1 MEVTI
6 HLLPIRH
13 HGPGSARS
21 LLAALEAHPPATLLV
36 EGPPD
41 ADPLLPFLSHPE
53 TVPPVAVLA
62 HVHGQPEH
70 SVFYPLA
77 EFSPEWV
84 AIRWAQE
91 RGIPVGFMDLPAAVT
106 LAQKNPSPLPAADP
120 LPLVEGEQS
129 PLPGEREGAAQR
141 REGEGLVQD
150 PLALLAQAAGYSDF
164 ERWWDALVESR
175 GDTVFEAVAEVMEAA
190 REDND
195 GFTSERDRLREAQMR
210 EMIRAALSRVVKTGG
225 DVAVV
230 CGAWHAPAL
239 TPEVLEREKKN
250 DPARLKGLPKVKT
263 SLTLTPW
270 THGRLTQA
278 SGYGA
283 GITSP
288 GWYAH
293 LYGTQVHVTESW
305 LTRSARLLRERGLDA
320 SSAQVIDATR
330 LADALAA
337 LRGRALAGLDELTD
351 ATQAV
356 FAWDSDTP
364 LRLLSE
370 GLFVGERL
378 GSVPSEV
385 PAVPLAQDLAATLKR
400 LRLGQE
406 AFAREITLDLRE
418 DSGLHRS
425 QLFHRLNVLGIP
437 WARQRQAGG
446 SGTFKEEWTLR
457 WEPEYAV
464 RLIEASRYGN
474 TLVRAANGA
483 ATSRARRADLAGLS
497 ELLEVTRLAGLPDA
511 ARFALHK
518 LDERAAT
525 ADTAALLGALPPLSR
540 LARYGDVH
548 SREGDDPRP
557 VFRTLVARA
566 AAGLPNAAH
575 ALKDDAAREL
585 QKLVAGADAAVRLL
599 DDPEATSGWV
609 LGLHALDAEGTAPL
623 LRGDAVARLR
633 DRSLL
638 DEDAVRVR
646 LTSALAPG
654 GDVPTVAAWL
664 DGFLGE
670 GGVTLLHDAGAL
682 GLLDDWVVGLDPEQF
697 DAALPA
703 LRRSLSRIS
712 PPERRRL
719 GEDLRGL
726 KRETGGTAVND
737 ELGMLA
743 VAIGLRMLGH
753 PSNSP
758 QE

>member
-1 MEVTI
+1 MPQL

-21 LLAALEAHPPATLLV
+21 VLVALEALAPATLLV

-41 ADPLLPFLSHPE
+41 ADPLIPFLAHPE

-62 HVHGQPEH
+62 HVQGQPEH

-84 AIRWAQE
+84 AIRWALKNDV
-91 RGIPVGFMDLPAAVT
+91 PVGFMDLPAAVT
-106 LAQKNPSPLPAADP
+106 LAQREAAAEPSEAEPPETTEEA
-120 LPLVEGEQS
+120 QS
-129 PLPGEREGAAQR
+129 VRA
-141 REGEGLVQD
+141 D

-175 GDTVFEAVAEVMEAA
+175 GEGIFEAVNEVMAA
-190 REDND
+190 VREEND
-195 GFTSERDRLREAQMR
+195 GFTSERDLIREAQMR
-210 EMIRAALSRVVKTGG
+210 EIIRAALKKG

-239 TPEVLEREKKN
+239 TPEMLERKKKG
-250 DPARLKGLPKVKT
+250 DGARLKGLPKVKT
-263 SLTLTPW
+263 NLTVTPW

-293 LYGTQVHVTESW
+293 LFATPAHVSESW
-305 LTRSARLLRERGLDA
+305 LTRSARLLREKGLDA

-337 LRGRALAGLDELTD
+337 LRGRSLAGLDELTD

-370 GLFVGERL
+370 QLFVGEVL
-378 GSVPSEV
+378 GSVPAEV
-385 PAVPLAQDLAATLKR
+385 PAVPLAQDLAATLKT
-400 LRLGQE
+400 LRLKQE
-406 AFAREITLDLRE
+406 AVTRELTLDLRE
-418 DSGLHRS
+418 DSGLS
-425 QLFHRLNVLGIP
+425 KSNLFHRLNVLGIP
-437 WARQRQAGG
+437 WARESAARGM
-446 SGTFKEEWTLR
+446 GTFKEEWSLR

-464 RLIEASRYGN
+464 RLIEASRFGN
-474 TLVRAANGA
+474 TLVRAANTA
-483 ATSRARRADLAGLS
+483 AISRARAADLGELS
-497 ELLEVTRLAGLPDA
+497 KLLEVTRLANLPDA
-511 ARFALHK
+511 ARFALAK
-518 LDERAAT
+518 LDERAAS
-525 ADTAALLGALPPLSR
+525 ADTAALLGALPPLAR
-540 LARYGDVH
+540 LARYGDVR

-557 VFRTLVARA
+557 VFRTITARA

-575 ALKDDAAREL
+575 ALKDDAAQEL
-585 QKLVAGADAAVRLL
+585 QKLVAGADSAVRLL
-599 DDPEATSGWV
+599 DDADASAEWV
-609 LGLHALDAEGTAPL
+609 LALHALDADGTSPL

-633 DRSLL
+633 DRALL
-638 DEDAVRVR
+638 DEEAVRVR
-646 LTSALAPG
+646 LGAALAPG
-654 GDVPTVAAWL
+654 GDVLTVAAWL

-670 GGVTLLHDAGAL
+670 GGQTLLHDPAAL
-682 GLLDDWVVGLDPEQF
+682 GLLDDWVVSLDPEQF
-697 DAALPA
+697 DAVLPA
-703 LRRSLSRIS
+703 LRRSLARIT

-726 KRETGGTAVND
+726 EREVVSAAVND

-743 VAIGLRMLGH
+743 VATGLRMLGVR
-753 PSNSP
+753 
-758 QE
+758 E

>member
-1 MEVTI
+1 MTL

-21 LLAALEAHPPATLLV
+21 VLAALDALAPATLLV

-41 ADPLLPFLSHPE
+41 ADPLIPFLADQG

-62 HVHGQPEH
+62 HVHLSPEQ

-84 AIRWAQE
+84 AIRWALE
-91 RGIPVGFMDLPAAVT
+91 RGVPVGFMDLPAAVT
-106 LAQKNPSPLPAADP
+106 LAQEPSPLAARDP
-120 LPLVEGEQS
+120 LPEVEGEKSSLQ
-129 PLPGEREGAAQR
+129 GEREGEAQL
-141 REGEGLVQD
+141 REGDLQSCEAEGLVQD

-175 GDTVFEAVAEVMEAA
+175 GEGIFDAVNEVMAA
-190 REDND
+190 LREEDA
-195 GFTSERDRLREAQMR
+195 GHTSERDLLREAQMR
-210 EMIRAALSRVVKTGG
+210 EIIRTALKKG

-239 TPEVLEREKKN
+239 TSEALEREKKA

-263 SLTLTPW
+263 SLTVTPW

-293 LYGTQVHVTESW
+293 LFRTPQHVSESW
-305 LTRSARLLRERGLDA
+305 LTRSARLLREKGLDA

-337 LRGRALAGLDELTD
+337 LRGRSLAGLDELTD

-370 GLFVGERL
+370 QLFVGEVL
-378 GSVPSEV
+378 GSVPAEV
-385 PAVPLAQDLAATLKR
+385 PAVPLAQDLAATLKT
-400 LRLGQE
+400 LRLKQE
-406 AFAREITLDLRE
+406 ATTREVTLDLRE
-418 DSGLHRS
+418 DAGLNKSH
-425 QLFHRLNVLGIP
+425 LFHRLNVLGIP
-437 WARQRQAGG
+437 WARESHARGT
-446 SGTFKEEWTLR
+446 GTFKEEWTLR

-474 TLVRAANGA
+474 TLVRAANA
-483 ATSRARRADLAGLS
+483 AAVSRARRADLAELS
-497 ELLEVTRLAGLPDA
+497 RLLEVTRLANLPDA
-511 ARFALHK
+511 ARFALAK
-518 LDERAAT
+518 LDERAAS
-525 ADTAALLGALPPLSR
+525 ADTAALLDALPPLAR
-540 LARYGDVH
+540 LARYGDVR

-557 VFRTLVARA
+557 VFRTLTARA

-575 ALKDDAAREL
+575 ALKDDAAQDL
-585 QKLVAGADAAVRLL
+585 QKQLAEADRAVRLL
-599 DDPEATSGWV
+599 DDAEATAEWV
-609 LGLHALDAEGTAPL
+609 LALHALDAEGTAPL

-633 DRSLL
+633 DRQLL
-638 DEDAVRVR
+638 DEDTVRGR
-646 LTSALAPG
+646 LGAALAPG
-654 GDVPTVAAWL
+654 QDVPTVAAWL

-670 GGVTLLHDAGAL
+670 GGVTLLHDSAAL
-682 GLLDDWVVGLDPEQF
+682 GLLDDWVVALDEEQF
-697 DAALPA
+697 GEVLPA

-726 KRETGGTAVND
+726 ERETASAEVND

-743 VAIGLRMLGH
+743 VATGLRLLGVGDAK
-753 PSNSP
+753 
-758 QE
+758 

>member
-1 MEVTI
+1 

-21 LLAALEAHPPATLLV
+21 VLTALDTLRPATLLV

-41 ADPLLPFLSHPE
+41 ADPLIPFLAHPD

-62 HVHGQPEH
+62 HVHLSPEH

-84 AIRWAQE
+84 AIRWALKNDV
-91 RGIPVGFMDLPAAVT
+91 PVGFMDLPAAVT
-106 LAQKNPSPLPAADP
+106 LAQQPSPLASQGP
-120 LPLVEGEQS
+120 LPKVEGEES
-129 PLPGEREGAAQR
+129 PLLGEREGETEF
-141 REGEGLVQD
+141 REGEGGPSVRAD

-175 GDTVFEAVAEVMEAA
+175 GEGIFDAVNEVMAA
-190 REDND
+190 VREGSVDGKGD
-195 GFTSERDRLREAQMR
+195 GFTSERDLIREAQMR
-210 EMIRAALSRVVKTGG
+210 EIIRAALKKG

-239 TPEVLEREKKN
+239 TPEMLEREKKS
-250 DPARLKGLPKVKT
+250 DGARLKGLPKVKT
-263 SLTLTPW
+263 NLTVTPW

-293 LYGTQVHVTESW
+293 LFNTPAHVSESW
-305 LTRSARLLRERGLDA
+305 LTRSARLLREKGLDA

-337 LRGRALAGLDELTD
+337 LRGRSLAGLDELTD

-370 GLFVGERL
+370 QLFVGEVL
-378 GSVPSEV
+378 GSVPAEV
-385 PAVPLAQDLAATLKR
+385 PAVPLAQDLAATLKT
-400 LRLGQE
+400 LRLKQE
-406 AFAREITLDLRE
+406 AVTRELTLDLRE
-418 DSGLHRS
+418 DSGLGKSH
-425 QLFHRLNVLGIP
+425 LFHRLNVLGIP
-437 WARQRQAGG
+437 WARESAARGM
-446 SGTFKEEWTLR
+446 GTFKEEWSLR
-457 WEPEYAV
+457 WAPEYAV
-464 RLIEASRYGN
+464 RLIEASRFGN
-474 TLVRAANGA
+474 TLVRAANTA
-483 ATSRARRADLAGLS
+483 AVSRARRADLAELS
-497 ELLEVTRLAGLPDA
+497 KLLEVTRLANLQGA
-511 ARFALHK
+511 ARFALAK
-518 LDERAAT
+518 LDERAAS
-525 ADTAALLGALPPLSR
+525 ADTAALLGALPPLAR
-540 LARYGDVH
+540 LARYGDVRT
-548 SREGDDPRP
+548 REGDDPRP
-557 VFRTLVARA
+557 VFRTITARA

-575 ALKDDAAREL
+575 ALKDDAAQEL
-585 QKLVAGADAAVRLL
+585 QKLVAAADSAVRLL
-599 DDPEATSGWV
+599 DDADASTEWV
-609 LGLHALDAEGTAPL
+609 LALHALDADGIAPL

-633 DRSLL
+633 DRALL
-638 DEDAVRVR
+638 DEEAVRVR
-646 LTSALAPG
+646 LGAALAAG
-654 GDVPTVAAWL
+654 GDVLTVAAWL

-670 GGVTLLHDAGAL
+670 GGQTLLHDPAAL

-697 DAALPA
+697 DAVLPA
-703 LRRSLSRIS
+703 LRRSLARIT

-719 GEDLRGL
+719 GEDLRGVT
-726 KRETGGTAVND
+726 REVVSAAVND

-743 VAIGLRMLGH
+743 VATGLRMLGA
-753 PSNSP
+753 NV
-758 QE
+758 

>member
-1 MEVTI
+1 MSSV

-21 LLAALEAHPPATLLV
+21 VLAALDTLRPATLLV

-41 ADPLLPFLSHPE
+41 ADPLIPFLAHPE
-53 TVPPVAVLA
+53 TLPPVAVLA
-62 HVHGQPEH
+62 HVQGRPEQ

-84 AIRWAQE
+84 AIRWALE
-91 RGIPVGFMDLPAAVT
+91 RGVPVGFMDLAAAVT
-106 LAQKNPSPLPAADP
+106 LAQREAAAEPPEAESSDHTEENQAEAP
-120 LPLVEGEQS
+120 TPV
-129 PLPGEREGAAQR
+129 RA
-141 REGEGLVQD
+141 D

-175 GDTVFEAVAEVMEAA
+175 GEGIFDAVNEVMAA
-190 REDND
+190 LREEDE
-195 GFTSERDRLREAQMR
+195 GHTSERDLLREAQMR
-210 EMIRAALSRVVKTGG
+210 EIIRAALKKGS
-225 DVAVV
+225 VAVV

-239 TPEVLEREKKN
+239 TPEVLEREKKA
-250 DPARLKGLPKVKT
+250 DPARLKGLPRVKT
-263 SLTLTPW
+263 SLTVTPW

-293 LYGTQVHVTESW
+293 LFRTAAHVSESW
-305 LTRSARLLRERGLDA
+305 LTRSARLLREKGLDA

-337 LRGRALAGLDELTD
+337 LRGRSLAGLDELTD

-370 GLFVGERL
+370 QLFVGEVL
-378 GSVPSEV
+378 GSVPAEV
-385 PAVPLAQDLAATLKR
+385 PAVPLAQDLAATLKT
-400 LRLGQE
+400 LRLKQE
-406 AFAREITLDLRE
+406 ATTREVTLDLRE
-418 DSGLHRS
+418 DAGLNKS
-425 QLFHRLNVLGIP
+425 QLFHRLNLLGIP
-437 WARQRQAGG
+437 WARQGHAGG
-446 SGTFKEEWTLR
+446 TGTFKEEWTLR

-464 RLIEASRYGN
+464 RLIEASRFGN
-474 TLVRAANGA
+474 TLVRAANTA
-483 ATSRARRADLAGLS
+483 AISRARRAELGELS
-497 ELLEVTRLAGLPDA
+497 KLLEVTRLSGLPDA
-511 ARFALHK
+511 ARFTLQK
-518 LDERAAT
+518 LDERAAS
-525 ADTAALLGALPPLSR
+525 ADTPALLDALPPLAR
-540 LARYGDVH
+540 LARYGDVR

-557 VFRTLVARA
+557 VFRTLTARA

-575 ALKDDAAREL
+575 ALKDDAAQEL
-585 QKLVAGADAAVRLL
+585 QKQLAEADRAVRLL
-599 DDPEATSGWV
+599 DDAEATAEWV
-609 LGLHALDAEGTAPL
+609 LALHALDAEGTAPL

-633 DRSLL
+633 DRQLL
-638 DEDAVRVR
+638 DEDTVRER
-646 LTSALAPG
+646 LSAALAAG
-654 GDVPTVAAWL
+654 QDVPTVAAWL

-670 GGVTLLHDAGAL
+670 GGVTLLHDAAAL
-682 GLLDDWVVGLDPEQF
+682 ALLDGWVVSLDPEQF
-697 DAALPA
+697 EAVLPA

-726 KRETGGTAVND
+726 ERETASTEVNE

-743 VAIGLRMLGH
+743 VAIGLRMLGVG
-753 PSNSP
+753 
-758 QE
+758 E

>member
-1 MEVTI
+1 MSNL
-6 HLLPIRH
+6 HLFPIRH

-21 LLAALEAHPPATLLV
+21 VLTALDMLRPDLVLV

-41 ADPLLPFLSHPE
+41 ADPLIPFLAHPD

-62 HVHGQPEH
+62 HVQGQPEH

-84 AIRWAQE
+84 AIRWALAQ
-91 RGIPVGFMDLPAAVT
+91 GVPVGFMDLPAAVT
-106 LAQKNPSPLPAADP
+106 LAQREAAAEPSEAETEPSETTEEA
-120 LPLVEGEQS
+120 QS
-129 PLPGEREGAAQR
+129 VRA
-141 REGEGLVQD
+141 D

-175 GDTVFEAVAEVMEAA
+175 GEGIFDAVNEVMAA
-190 REDND
+190 VREEND
-195 GFTSERDRLREAQMR
+195 GFTSQRDLIREAQMR
-210 EMIRAALSRVVKTGG
+210 EIIRAALKKG

-239 TPEVLEREKKN
+239 TPEMLEREKKS
-250 DPARLKGLPKVKT
+250 DGARLKGLPKVKT
-263 SLTLTPW
+263 NLTVTPW

-293 LYGTQVHVTESW
+293 LFNTPAHVSESW
-305 LTRSARLLRERGLDA
+305 LTRSARLLREKGLDA

-337 LRGRALAGLDELTD
+337 LRGRSLAGLDELTD

-370 GLFVGERL
+370 QLFVGEVL
-378 GSVPSEV
+378 GSVPAEV
-385 PAVPLAQDLAATLKR
+385 PAVPLAQDLAATLKT
-400 LRLGQE
+400 LRLKQE
-406 AFAREITLDLRE
+406 AVTRELTLDLRE
-418 DSGLHRS
+418 DSGLSKSH
-425 QLFHRLNVLGIP
+425 LFHRLNVLGIP
-437 WARQRQAGG
+437 WAREGHARGT
-446 SGTFKEEWTLR
+446 GTFKEEWTLR

-464 RLIEASRYGN
+464 RLIEASRFGN
-474 TLVRAANGA
+474 TLVRAANTA
-483 ATSRARRADLAGLS
+483 AVSRARRADLAELS
-497 ELLEVTRLAGLPDA
+497 KLLEVTRLSGLPDA
-511 ARFALHK
+511 ARFALAK
-518 LDERAAT
+518 LDERAAS
-525 ADTAALLGALPPLSR
+525 ADTAALLGALPPLAR
-540 LARYGDVH
+540 LSRYGDVRT
-548 SREGDDPRP
+548 REGDDPRP
-557 VFRTLVARA
+557 VFRTITARA

-575 ALKDDAAREL
+575 ALKEDAAQDL
-585 QKLVAGADAAVRLL
+585 QKLVAAADSAVRLL
-599 DDPEATSGWV
+599 DDAEATAEWLV
-609 LGLHALDAEGTAPL
+609 ALHGLDAEGIAPL

-633 DRSLL
+633 DRALL
-638 DEDAVRVR
+638 DEEAVRVR
-646 LTSALAPG
+646 LGAALAAG
-654 GDVPTVAAWL
+654 GDVLTVAAWL

-670 GGVTLLHDAGAL
+670 GGQTLLHDAGAL
-682 GLLDDWVVGLDPEQF
+682 ALLDGWVVGLDPEQF
-697 DAALPA
+697 EAVLPA

-726 KRETGGTAVND
+726 ERETASAEVNE

-743 VAIGLRMLGH
+743 LAIGLRMLGVG
-753 PSNSP
+753 
-758 QE
+758 E

>member
-1 MEVTI
+1 MTL

-21 LLAALEAHPPATLLV
+21 VLTALEALAPATLLV

-41 ADPLLPFLSHPE
+41 ADPLIPFLAHQG

-62 HVHGQPEH
+62 HVHLSPEQ

-77 EFSPEWV
+77 GFSPEWV
-84 AIRWAQE
+84 AIRWALE
-91 RGIPVGFMDLPAAVT
+91 RGVPVGFMDLPAAVT
-106 LAQKNPSPLPAADP
+106 LAQEPSPLASQGP
-120 LPLVEGEQS
+120 LPEVEGQAPAE
-129 PLPGEREGAAQR
+129 PPATDAEAAPNPVR
-141 REGEGLVQD
+141 AD

-175 GDTVFEAVAEVMEAA
+175 GEGIFGAVNEVMAA
-190 REDND
+190 LREEDE
-195 GFTSERDRLREAQMR
+195 GHTSERDLLREAQMR
-210 EMIRAALSRVVKTGG
+210 EIIRAALKRVGQTGG

-239 TPEVLEREKKN
+239 TPEMLEREKKA
-250 DPARLKGLPKVKT
+250 DPVRLKGLPKVKT
-263 SLTLTPW
+263 SLTVTPW

-293 LYGTQVHVTESW
+293 LFRTTAHVSESW
-305 LTRSARLLRERGLDA
+305 LTRSARLLREKGLDA

-337 LRGRALAGLDELTD
+337 LRGRSLAGLDELTD

-370 GLFVGERL
+370 QLFVGEVL
-378 GSVPSEV
+378 GSVPAEV
-385 PAVPLAQDLAATLKR
+385 PAVPLAQDLAATLKT
-400 LRLGQE
+400 LRLKQE
-406 AFAREITLDLRE
+406 ATIREISLDLRE
-418 DSGLHRS
+418 DAGLNKS
-425 QLFHRLNVLGIP
+425 QLFHRLNLLGIP
-437 WARQRQAGG
+437 WARESYASGT
-446 SGTFKEEWTLR
+446 GTFKEEWTLR

-464 RLIEASRYGN
+464 RLIEASRFGN
-474 TLVRAANGA
+474 TLVRAANTA
-483 ATSRARRADLAGLS
+483 AISRARRADLAELS
-497 ELLEVTRLAGLPDA
+497 KLLEVTRLSGLPDA
-511 ARFALHK
+511 ARFTLQK
-518 LDERAAT
+518 LDERAAS
-525 ADTAALLGALPPLSR
+525 ADTPALLDALPPLAR
-540 LARYGDVH
+540 LARYGDVR

-557 VFRTLVARA
+557 VFRTLTARA

-575 ALKDDAAREL
+575 ALKDDAAQDL
-585 QKLVAGADAAVRLL
+585 QKQVAEADRAVRLL
-599 DDPEATSGWV
+599 DDAEATAEWV
-609 LGLHALDAEGTAPL
+609 LALHALDAEGTAPL
-623 LRGDAVARLR
+623 LRGDVVARLR

-638 DEDAVRVR
+638 DDDTVRGR
-646 LTSALAPG
+646 LGAALAPG
-654 GDVPTVAAWL
+654 QDVPTVAAWL

-670 GGVTLLHDAGAL
+670 GGVTLLHDSAAL
-682 GLLDDWVVGLDPEQF
+682 GLLDDWVVALDEEQF
-697 DAALPA
+697 GEVLPA

-726 KRETGGTAVND
+726 ERETASAEVNE

-743 VAIGLRMLGH
+743 VAIGLRMLGVG
-753 PSNSP
+753 
-758 QE
+758 E

>member
-1 MEVTI
+1 MM
-6 HLLPIRH
+6 
-13 HGPGSARS
+13 GDG
-21 LLAALEAHPPATLLV
+21 
-36 EGPPD
+36 
-41 ADPLLPFLSHPE
+41 
-53 TVPPVAVLA
+53 
-62 HVHGQPEH
+62 
-70 SVFYPLA
+70 
-77 EFSPEWV
+77 
-84 AIRWAQE
+84 RWLMGKG
-91 RGIPVGFMDLPAAVT
+91 RGNLGAGWAGGKD
-106 LAQKNPSPLPAADP
+106 PSPLASQGP
-120 LPLVEGEQS
+120 LPLVEGEDEKS
-129 PLPGEREGAAQR
+129 PLLGEREGAAQR
-141 REGEGLVQD
+141 REGEGSPRPD

-175 GDTVFEAVAEVMEAA
+175 GESVFEAVAEVMEAV

-195 GFTSERDRLREAQMR
+195 GFTSERDLLREAQMR
-210 EMIRAALSRVVKTGG
+210 ELIRAALKKG

-239 TPEVLEREKKN
+239 TSAMLEREKKN
-250 DPARLKGLPKVKT
+250 DPARLKGLPRVKT

-293 LYGTQVHVTESW
+293 LFGTRRHVTESW

-337 LRGRALAGLDELTD
+337 LRGRSLAGRDELTD

-370 GLFVGERL
+370 QLFVGETL
-378 GSVPSEV
+378 GSVPAEV

-400 LRLGQE
+400 LRLRQE
-406 AFAREITLDLRE
+406 AVSREVTLDLRE
-418 DSGLHRS
+418 DSGLQKS

-437 WARQRQAGG
+437 WAQAGHARG
-446 SGTFKEEWTLR
+446 TGTFKEEWTLR

-464 RLIEASRYGN
+464 RLIEASRFGN
-474 TLVRAANGA
+474 TLARAANGA
-483 ATSRARRADLAGLS
+483 ATSRARRATDLAGLS

-511 ARFALHK
+511 ARFTLHR
-518 LDERAAT
+518 LDTQAAS

-540 LARYGDVH
+540 LARYGDVR

-557 VFRTLVARA
+557 VFRTMTARA
-566 AAGLPNAAH
+566 AAGLPNATH
-575 ALKDDAAREL
+575 ALKDDAAQEL
-585 QKLVAGADAAVRLL
+585 QGLVAGADAAVRLL
-599 DDPEATSGWV
+599 DDAEATAEWV
-609 LGLHALDAEGTAPL
+609 LALHALDADGTAPL

-633 DRSLL
+633 DRALL

-646 LTSALAPG
+646 LTTALAPG
-654 GDVPTVAAWL
+654 GDVLTVAAWL

-670 GGVTLLHDAGAL
+670 GGVTLLHDPAAL
-682 GLLDDWVVGLDPEQF
+682 GLLDDWVVALEPEQF
-697 DAALPA
+697 EVVLPA
-703 LRRSLSRIS
+703 LRRSLSRIT

-726 KRETGGTAVND
+726 ERETGGVVVNE

-743 VAIGLRMLGH
+743 VAIGLRMLGVKDIA
-753 PSNSP
+753 
-758 QE
+758 